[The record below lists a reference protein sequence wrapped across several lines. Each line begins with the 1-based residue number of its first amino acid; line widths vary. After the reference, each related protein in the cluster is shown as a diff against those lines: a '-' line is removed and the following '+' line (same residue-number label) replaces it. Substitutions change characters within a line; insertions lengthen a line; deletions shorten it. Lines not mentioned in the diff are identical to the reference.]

1 MSSGRRRLA
10 ILNSHPIQYFAPLY
24 RRLACEP
31 DIDLTVF
38 YCSRQGLEQYQDPG
52 FSTVV
57 RWDVPLLDGYTS
69 IFLSSPA
76 DDHGVHGFWSLRDTS
91 VIRKL
96 YRGRYDA
103 LWIHGHGYATNIVA
117 IAAARLLGMPVFM
130 RGETHLLLSRSPVR
144 RLARAVL
151 MRVLY
156 RHLVSRCLTIGS
168 RNEAFY
174 RSLGVPASRLV
185 RVPYVV
191 DNDYFAART
200 ESYRGDLP
208 ALRASLG
215 LPAEGT
221 IVLYAS
227 KLIERKR
234 PLDLLRAFAALRS
247 EMDGIH
253 LVLVGS
259 GPEEG
264 EVRRYIEEH
273 SVTDVHLVGFKNQ
286 SELPKFYAAADLFV
300 LPSEDEP
307 WGLII
312 NEVMAAGLPV
322 IASEEIGATV
332 DLVLNGVTGFVYPAG
347 DVGALQDRLR
357 VLCTDEPL
365 RRTMSDAARARIA
378 TWDFEACV
386 AGVRT
391 ALGLKAQ
398 P

>member
-1 MSSGRRRLA
+1 MSSTRRRLA

-24 RRLACEP
+24 RRLACET

-38 YCSRQGLEQYQDPG
+38 YCSRQGLEDYEDPG
-52 FSTVV
+52 FSAVV
-57 RWDVPLLDGYTS
+57 RWDVPLLEGYRS
-69 IFLSSPA
+69 VFLSAPE
-76 DDHGVHGFWSLRDTS
+76 DDHGVHGFWSLRNTS
-91 VIRKL
+91 IIRNL
-96 YRGRYDA
+96 YRGKYDA
-103 LWIHGHGYATNIVA
+103 LWVHGHGYATNIAA
-117 IAAARLLGMPVFM
+117 IVTARLLGVPVFM
-130 RGETHLLLSRSPVR
+130 RGETHLLLSRSPAR
-144 RLARAVL
+144 RLVRAVL

-174 RSLGVPASRLV
+174 RSLGVPASHLV

-200 ESYRGDLP
+200 ASYRGDVP

-215 LPAEGT
+215 LPPDGT

-234 PLDLLRAFAALRS
+234 PLDLVRAFAHLRS
-247 EMDGIH
+247 EMGGIH

-259 GPEEG
+259 GPAEG
-264 EVRRYIEEH
+264 SVRRYIEET
-273 SVTDVHLVGFKNQ
+273 SVTDVYVMGFKNQ
-286 SELPKFYAAADLFV
+286 SELPKHYAAADLFV

-322 IASEEIGATV
+322 IASQEIGAAV

-347 DVGALQDRLR
+347 DVDALRDRLR
-357 VLCTDEPL
+357 VLCSDEPL
-365 RRTMSDAARARIA
+365 RRAMGDAARARID

-391 ALGLKAQ
+391 ALGLEAQ